1 MVPQRWGTPYSG
13 AMTHWSWTLLFAHK
27 LLFNSLVF
35 ASAIFWLF
43 LPWIYRWAVK
53 LGVTVFGLWFRRP
66 LPLDSFFSF
75 SFLLLFLLMIGGSKI
90 SWFTPPCFF
99 AQPYATLRF
108 HKITQRK
115 KKMSTLY
122 WSNDLILI
130 TYSKRQFLKLPAK
143 YTWLLNAGAQFCVWN
158 LFFKIVFVTFRIW
171 KLVIS
176 LPKSNL
182 QIYRVVIL
190 GWHGDVDG
198 CCTTPWALSFQTKAT
213 WVRDNYWD

>member
-115 KKMSTLY
+115 KNEY
-122 WSNDLILI
+122 LILI
-130 TYSKRQFLKLPAK
+130 KWPYTNHILKAPVSKTSCQVYLIIECWSSILCLKFVFQ
-143 YTWLLNAGAQFCVWN
+143 NCFCYVQN
-158 LFFKIVFVTFRIW
+158 LKI
-171 KLVIS
+171 S
-176 LPKSNL
+176 
-182 QIYRVVIL
+182 Y
-190 GWHGDVDG
+190 
-198 CCTTPWALSFQTKAT
+198 
-213 WVRDNYWD
+213 